1 MTELTRKCLALNRE
15 GRARLARILMESVER
30 PEPQDGE
37 RFQVLYDIAT
47 RMFGQGILT
56 GSRDYL
62 LTLGRKFIVYQMIE
76 EGYSRANVGRH
87 LRRHHSSIIHLY
99 KMMQDVFEQPH
110 AFKVEMAYWEQFQKE
125 LNNDKTREI

>member
-1 MTELTRKCLALNRE
+1 MTELTRKCLSLNRAD
-15 GRARLARILMESVER
+15 RARLAKILTESVER

-37 RFQVLYDIAT
+37 RFQVLYEAAT

-62 LTLGRKFIVYQMIE
+62 LTLGRKFIVYQMVN
-76 EGYSRANVGRH
+76 EGYSRVTVGKY
-87 LRRHHSSIIHLY
+87 LRRHHASIIHMY
-99 KMMQDVFEQPH
+99 KMMQDVFEHPY

-125 LNNDKTREI
+125 IKK